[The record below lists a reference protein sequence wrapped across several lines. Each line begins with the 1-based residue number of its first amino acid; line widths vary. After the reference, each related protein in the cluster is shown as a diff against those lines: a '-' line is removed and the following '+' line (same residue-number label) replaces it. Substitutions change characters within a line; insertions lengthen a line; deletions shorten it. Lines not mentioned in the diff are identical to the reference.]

1 MLPALLRNNTASSS
15 VLRVGPGCVANFGR
29 AVSLRLF
36 SAETPQASHEKL
48 ETISEVAVDPFLA
61 SLQQKTEKELFE
73 ILRKQ
78 QQQPAAQSSEDEESK
93 VCIRCQRRDSQFLC
107 F

>member
-1 MLPALLRNNTASSS
+1 M
-15 VLRVGPGCVANFGR
+15 
-29 AVSLRLF
+29 SLRLF
-36 SAETPQASHEKL
+36 SAETPQAPHEKL
-48 ETISEVAVDPFLA
+48 ETISEVAVDPFLS

-78 QQQPAAQSSEDEESK
+78 QQQPAAQSSDDEESK
-93 VCIRCQRRDSQFLC
+93 VSFRCQCRDSHYMC

>member
-15 VLRVGPGCVANFGR
+15 VIRVGPGWVASLGK

-48 ETISEVAVDPFLA
+48 ETISVVAVDPFLA
-61 SLQQKTEKELFE
+61 SLQQKTEKDLFE

-78 QQQPAAQSSEDEESK
+78 QQQPASQSSDDEESK
-93 VCIRCQRRDSQFLC
+93 VSIR
-107 F
+107 

>member
-15 VLRVGPGCVANFGR
+15 ALRVGPGCVAYLGR

-36 SAETPQASHEKL
+36 SAETPQAPHEKL

-61 SLQQKTEKELFE
+61 SLQQKTERDLFE

-78 QQQPAAQSSEDEESK
+78 QQQPASQSSDDEESK
-93 VCIRCQRRDSQFLC
+93 VYIRFQCMNRQSLC

>member
-1 MLPALLRNNTASSS
+1 MLPALLRKSTGLSGI
-15 VLRVGPGCVANFGR
+15 LEVGPRCVTTVGK

-36 SAETPQASHEKL
+36 SAETPQAPQGKL
-48 ETISEVAVDPFLA
+48 DTISEVAVDPFLA

-78 QQQPAAQSSEDEESK
+78 QQQPASQSGDDQEVKVSSICQSK
-93 VCIRCQRRDSQFLC
+93 RT
-107 F
+107 

>member
-1 MLPALLRNNTASSS
+1 MLPALLRNNTASCSIY
-15 VLRVGPGCVANFGR
+15 RVGPGCVATIGK

-36 SAETPQASHEKL
+36 SEETPQAPHEKL

-61 SLQQKTEKELFE
+61 SLQQRTEKELFE

-78 QQQPAAQSSEDEESK
+78 QQQPASQSAGDGETE
-93 VCIRCQRRDSQFLC
+93 VRIR
-107 F
+107 

>member
-1 MLPALLRNNTASSS
+1 MLLALLRNNSASSS
-15 VLRVGPGCVANFGR
+15 VLRVGPGCVADLGR
-29 AVSLRLF
+29 AVSVRLF

-48 ETISEVAVDPFLA
+48 DTISEVAVDPFLA

-78 QQQPAAQSSEDEESK
+78 QQQPAAQSSDDEESK
-93 VCIRCQRRDSQFLC
+93 VSFRCQCKDSHYVC